1 MQIVRQFTE
10 RLSNVKAAKRAD
22 QKSAVAQ
29 PQGPQPLDA
38 TQLRQVGG
46 GLRVPAPKT
55 TW

>member
-22 QKSAVAQ
+22 QKLAADQ
-29 PQGPQPLDA
+29 QRAPQPLD
-38 TQLRQVGG
+38 TNQLRQVGG